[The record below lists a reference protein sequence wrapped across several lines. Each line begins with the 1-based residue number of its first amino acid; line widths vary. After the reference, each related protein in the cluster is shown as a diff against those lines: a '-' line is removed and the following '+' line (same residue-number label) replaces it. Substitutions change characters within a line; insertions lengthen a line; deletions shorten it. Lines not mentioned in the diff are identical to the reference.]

1 MKDRISI
8 HLEDGV
14 ADVQLIRADKM
25 NALDDAMFAAL
36 IEAGQTVAEDK
47 AVRAVVLSGEGRAF
61 CAGLDMGN
69 FGRMADSP
77 ASDAPKAD
85 DGSGSDVT
93 KGLAPRTHGISN
105 RAQYAVWTWREA
117 PVPVIAAVHGV
128 AFGGGFQLMLG
139 ADIRIVHP
147 EARMSVMEIK
157 WGLVP
162 DMAGTA
168 IMRGLAR
175 DDVVRELTYTGRQ
188 FTGVE
193 AEAMGFATMLSEE
206 PRAQALAMARE
217 IAGKN
222 PDAIVAAKKIFN
234 SSADLSDAE
243 LLMQES
249 VLQDNI
255 IRTPNQVEAVLST
268 MEKRAGQYKN
278 RA

>member
-8 HLEDGV
+8 SIDQGV
-14 ADVQLIRADKM
+14 ADVRLIRTDKM
-25 NALDDAMFAAL
+25 NALDDAMFSAL
-36 IEAGQTVAEDK
+36 IEAGQALAADTS
-47 AVRAVVLSGEGRAF
+47 VRCIVLSGEGRAF
-61 CAGLDMGN
+61 CAGLDMGS
-69 FGRMADSP
+69 FGKMAESGKEKSGEKQ
-77 ASDAPKAD
+77 AS
-85 DGSGSDVT
+85 SDVT
-93 KGLAPRTHGISN
+93 SGLAPRTHGISN

-139 ADIRIVHP
+139 SDIRIAHP
-147 EARMSVMEIK
+147 ETRLSVMEIK

-168 IMRGLAR
+168 IMRNLAR

-188 FTGVE
+188 FTAVE
-193 AEAMGFATMLSEE
+193 GQELGFVTRTSESPLE
-206 PRAQALAMARE
+206 DALGLAHD

-234 SSADLSDAE
+234 SATDMTDAE

-249 VLQDNI
+249 VLQDGI
-255 IRTPNQVEAVLST
+255 IRTPNQVEAVMST
-268 MEKRAGQYKN
+268 MEKRPANYSE
-278 RA
+278 RS

>member
-1 MKDRISI
+1 
-8 HLEDGV
+8 
-14 ADVQLIRADKM
+14 
-25 NALDDAMFAAL
+25 
-36 IEAGQTVAEDK
+36 
-47 AVRAVVLSGEGRAF
+47 
-61 CAGLDMGN
+61 
-69 FGRMADSP
+69 
-77 ASDAPKAD
+77 
-85 DGSGSDVT
+85 
-93 KGLAPRTHGISN
+93 
-105 RAQYAVWTWREA
+105 
-117 PVPVIAAVHGV
+117 
-128 AFGGGFQLMLG
+128 
-139 ADIRIVHP
+139 
-147 EARMSVMEIK
+147 MSVMEIK

-206 PRAQALAMARE
+206 PREKALVMARE

-255 IRTPNQVEAVLST
+255 IRTRTRSKRCFRPWRSEQGSTKIELRRLS
-268 MEKRAGQYKN
+268 ALG
-278 RA
+278 

>member
-1 MKDRISI
+1 MKDRINI
-8 HLEDGV
+8 DIKDGV
-14 ADVQLIRADKM
+14 ADVRLVRSDKM

-36 IEAGQTVAEDK
+36 IEAGQQLAADK
-47 AVRAVVLSGEGRAF
+47 AVRCIVLSGEGRAF

-69 FGRMADSP
+69 FGKMAEGGATANKS
-77 ASDAPKAD
+77 SD
-85 DGSGSDVT
+85 GNITS
-93 KGLAPRTHGISN
+93 GLAQRTHGISN

-139 ADIRIVHP
+139 ADIRIAHP
-147 EARMSVMEIK
+147 ETRLSIMEIK

-168 IMRGLAR
+168 IMRNLVR
-175 DDVVRELTYTGRQ
+175 EDLVRELTYTGRQ
-188 FTGVE
+188 FSGAEALEMGFVTRVSE
-193 AEAMGFATMLSEE
+193 DPHAEAM
-206 PRAQALAMARE
+206 ALAAE

-234 SSADLSDAE
+234 SAADMTDAD

-249 VLQDNI
+249 ELQAAI
-255 IRTPNQVEAVLST
+255 ISTSNQVEAVMST
-268 MEKRAGQYKN
+268 MEKRPANYKP
-278 RA
+278 RR

>member
-8 HLEDGV
+8 HVGGGV

-69 FGRMADSP
+69 FGRMADAP
-77 ASDAPKAD
+77 ASDASKAD
-85 DGSGSDVT
+85 GGSASDVT
-93 KGLAPRTHGISN
+93 KGLALRTHGISN

-117 PVPVIAAVHGV
+117 PVPVIAAVHGF

-234 SSADLSDAE
+234 SSADLSYAE

-268 MEKRAGQYKN
+268 MEKRAGQYKD

>member
-1 MKDRISI
+1 MKDRITI
-8 HLEDGV
+8 DVQNGV
-14 ADVQLIRADKM
+14 ADVRLIRTDKM

-36 IEAGQTVAEDK
+36 IEAGHTVAADPSI
-47 AVRAVVLSGEGRAF
+47 RAVVLSGEGRAF

-69 FGRMADSP
+69 FGRMAET
-77 ASDAPKAD
+77 PKVERARKAA
-85 DGSGSDVT
+85 SDVT
-93 KGLAPRTHGISN
+93 EGLASRTHGISN

-206 PRAQALAMARE
+206 PREKALAMARE

-268 MEKRAGQYKN
+268 MEKRAGQYKD

>member
-1 MKDRISI
+1 MKDRITI
-8 HLEDGV
+8 DVQNGV
-14 ADVQLIRADKM
+14 ADVRLIRTDKM

-36 IEAGQTVAEDK
+36 IEAGQTVAADPSI
-47 AVRAVVLSGEGRAF
+47 RAVVLSGEGRAF

-69 FGRMADSP
+69 FGRMAETP
-77 ASDAPKAD
+77 KVEGARKATAP
-85 DGSGSDVT
+85 DVT
-93 KGLAPRTHGISN
+93 EGLASRTHGISN

-206 PRAQALAMARE
+206 PREKALAMARE

-268 MEKRAGQYKN
+268 MEKRAGQYKD